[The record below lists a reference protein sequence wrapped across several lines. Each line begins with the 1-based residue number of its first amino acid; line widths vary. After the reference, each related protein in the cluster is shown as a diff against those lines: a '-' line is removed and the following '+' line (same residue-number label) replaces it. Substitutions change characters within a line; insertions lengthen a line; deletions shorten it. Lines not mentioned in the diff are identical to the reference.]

1 MTVSVLSA
9 LDAEVDPVDSVGA
22 DEVAGS
28 AGVFGVAGPP
38 EGRTARR
45 GRGRGL
51 RGPGLAVPVLLGALV
66 LDSLWEL
73 GPGLRCCAAALVSGW
88 AGLVESAAE

>member
-1 MTVSVLSA
+1 M
-9 LDAEVDPVDSVGA
+9 
-22 DEVAGS
+22 
-28 AGVFGVAGPP
+28 
-38 EGRTARR
+38 
-45 GRGRGL
+45 
-51 RGPGLAVPVLLGALV
+51 LLGTLV

>member
-1 MTVSVLSA
+1 M
-9 LDAEVDPVDSVGA
+9 
-22 DEVAGS
+22 AGW

-38 EGRTARR
+38 GGRAAR
-45 GRGRGL
+45 GGGGRGL

-73 GPGLRCCAAALVSGW
+73 GPGLRCCAAVWDSGCAVLCCASWVSGW